1 MRRRNSWKRNP
12 GAGAVLLPISEM
24 LRQQF
29 DRERQWDKK
38 YLENVEQH
46 PGELPD
52 HQARKLY
59 FVRGDFMAVDK
70 KASNY
75 RLAFV
80 REQMDAMRDVLRLN
94 TGAILYTRTP
104 LQKPKRKCVS

>member
-1 MRRRNSWKRNP
+1 MRRRNSAKRCANSLI
-12 GAGAVLLPISEM
+12 GNDSGI
-24 LRQQF
+24 
-29 DRERQWDKK
+29 K
-38 YLENVEQH
+38 YLENVEQY

-52 HQARKLY
+52 HQARNQY
-59 FVRGDFMAVDK
+59 FVRGDFVAVDK

-94 TGAILYTRTP
+94 IGAILYTRTP
-104 LQKPKRKCVS
+104 LQKLKENA